1 MRIHGT
7 TIVAVRKDGRAAM
20 AGDGQVTFGQATVL
34 KHGAR
39 KVRRLYGGKVLAGFA
54 GAVADAITLFE
65 RFEGK
70 LEAHHG
76 NLARAAVELSKEWR
90 TDRYLRRLEALLVVV
105 DREAMFLLSGSG
117 EVLEPDD
124 GILAVGSGG
133 AYALA
138 AARALMRNAPD
149 LTAADIAR
157 KSLEIASEICVYTN
171 DRIVVEEL
179 G

>member
-1 MRIHGT
+1 MHGT

-39 KVRRLYGGKVLAGFA
+39 KVRRLYGGRVLAGFA

-117 EVLEPDD
+117 ELLEPDD

-133 AYALA
+133 PYALA
-138 AARALMRNAPD
+138 AARALARNAPD

>member
-1 MRIHGT
+1 M
-7 TIVAVRKDGRAAM
+7 
-20 AGDGQVTFGQATVL
+20 
-34 KHGAR
+34 
-39 KVRRLYGGKVLAGFA
+39 
-54 GAVADAITLFE
+54 ADAIALFE

-117 EVLEPDD
+117 ELLEPDD

-133 AYALA
+133 PYALA
-138 AARALMRNAPD
+138 AARALARNAPD

>member
-1 MRIHGT
+1 VRIHGT
-7 TIVAVRKDGRAAM
+7 TIVAVRKDGRAAI

-39 KVRRLYGGKVLAGFA
+39 KVRRLYGGRVLAGFA

-138 AARALMRNAPD
+138 AARALMRNAPE